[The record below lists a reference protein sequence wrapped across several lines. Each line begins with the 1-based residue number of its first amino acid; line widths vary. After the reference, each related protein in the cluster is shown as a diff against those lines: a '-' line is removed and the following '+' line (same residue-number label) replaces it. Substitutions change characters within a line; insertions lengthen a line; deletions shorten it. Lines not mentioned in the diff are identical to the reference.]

1 MSVTY
6 DIIWKDKRPVLRA
19 IHINNP
25 KIDTLS
31 KEIRDLSSKKI
42 KDELLRLELAQV
54 QFEGINEVARVAIVN
69 NPQLDPSSAIAKK
82 CKISIQSARNRLM
95 TLRKELS

>member
-1 MSVTY
+1 VTVTY
-6 DIIWKDKRPVLRA
+6 DIVWKNKRPVLKA

-25 KIDTLS
+25 QIDTLS
-31 KEIRDLSSKKI
+31 RDIRSLSSKQI

-54 QFEGINEVARVAIVN
+54 EFEGMNEVARVAIVS
-69 NPQLDPSSAIAKK
+69 NPQSDPASAIANK

-95 TLRKELS
+95 SLRKELS

>member
-6 DIIWKDKRPVLRA
+6 DITWRNKRPVLKA

-25 KIDTLS
+25 EIDNLS
-31 KEIRDLSSKKI
+31 REIREVSSKKI
-42 KDELLRLELAQV
+42 KDELLRLELSQV
-54 QFEGINEVARVAIVN
+54 KFTGTNEVARIAIVN
-69 NPQLDPSSAIAKK
+69 NPQSDPANAIAKN

-95 TLRKELS
+95 ILRKELS